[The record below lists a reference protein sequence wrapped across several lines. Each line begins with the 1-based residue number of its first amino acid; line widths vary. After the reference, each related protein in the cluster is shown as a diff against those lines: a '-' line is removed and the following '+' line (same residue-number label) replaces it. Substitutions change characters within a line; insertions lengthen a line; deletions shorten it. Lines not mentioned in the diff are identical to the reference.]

1 MVKHFTTNEAYAGS
15 TPADILYVTLD
26 YLILNKRYYNEIIFL
41 KIPRRGV

>member
-1 MVKHFTTNEAYAGS
+1 MVKHFTSDEADAGS
-15 TPADILYVTLD
+15 NPADILYVALN

>member
-1 MVKHFTTNEAYAGS
+1 
-15 TPADILYVTLD
+15 LYIALN